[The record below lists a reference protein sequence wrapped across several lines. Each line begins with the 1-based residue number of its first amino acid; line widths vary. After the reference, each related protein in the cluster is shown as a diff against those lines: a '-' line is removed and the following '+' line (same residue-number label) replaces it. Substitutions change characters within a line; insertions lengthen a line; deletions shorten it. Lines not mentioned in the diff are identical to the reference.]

1 MSFSHWSPY
10 SALNL
15 TKFLPLQFAGCVF
28 SRACKSSAKNME
40 QRWWWALK
48 LVCKNFLPPTHDAV
62 ASSLH
67 VCQNLLLCSKPLTNG
82 HQKHQARQLGFVHQW
97 CWAYKAHHRI
107 CTHAPHM
114 LLELPAPNVS
124 QNLLGLVQCP
134 FSLHHR
140 KIESTARI
148 LSKTSSMQEANAN
161 IINLMHNLKPLNPD
175 PVGGPAVIRVRSGCF
190 FLPEHI

>member
-1 MSFSHWSPY
+1 
-10 SALNL
+10 
-15 TKFLPLQFAGCVF
+15 
-28 SRACKSSAKNME
+28 
-40 QRWWWALK
+40 
-48 LVCKNFLPPTHDAV
+48 
-62 ASSLH
+62 
-67 VCQNLLLCSKPLTNG
+67 
-82 HQKHQARQLGFVHQW
+82 
-97 CWAYKAHHRI
+97 
-107 CTHAPHM
+107 M

-140 KIESTARI
+140 KIKSIAQI

-175 PVGGPAVIRVRSGCF
+175 PVGGPAVIRVASGCF

>member
-1 MSFSHWSPY
+1 MMGF
-10 SALNL
+10 
-15 TKFLPLQFAGCVF
+15 
-28 SRACKSSAKNME
+28 E
-40 QRWWWALK
+40 
-48 LVCKNFLPPTHDAV
+48 VCKNFSPPTHDAV

-82 HQKHQARQLGFVHQW
+82 HQKRQARQLGFVHQW

-140 KIESTARI
+140 KIKSIARI

-161 IINLMHNLKPLNPD
+161 ILMHNLKPLNPD
-175 PVGGPAVIRVRSGCF
+175 PVGGAAVIRVASGWF